1 MITDASERVYPLG
14 EAAAHLVGYVQ
25 NITAEE
31 LEEHEGEGYTSSSV
45 IGKSGVESL
54 YEEELR
60 GSSGCQIMIVD
71 EDGADKELVLR
82 KEAVDGTDITLTVDA
97 ELQRQLYEV
106 YQVYCA
112 ENGLTAMKP
121 RSFSDVVIASQA
133 STISNTATT

>member
-1 MITDASERVYPLG
+1 MNEPSSDSLAGQLLEIPGVMVTDASERVYPLG

-31 LEEHEGEGYTSSSV
+31 LEKHEGEGYTTSSV

-60 GSSGCQIMIVD
+60 GSSGGQIMIVD

-97 ELQRQLYEV
+97 NCRDSCMRCIRRTRAYLWQ
-106 YQVYCA
+106 
-112 ENGLTAMKP
+112 
-121 RSFSDVVIASQA
+121 
-133 STISNTATT
+133 